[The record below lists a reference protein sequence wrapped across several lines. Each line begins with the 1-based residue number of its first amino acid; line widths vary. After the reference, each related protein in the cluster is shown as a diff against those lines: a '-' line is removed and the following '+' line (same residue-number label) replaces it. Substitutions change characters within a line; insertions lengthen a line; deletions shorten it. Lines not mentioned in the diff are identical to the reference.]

1 MKIFNF
7 QFSIFNFRI
16 RNSGAVLLPTILTIG
31 FLMVALGLA
40 GSIIV
45 LALNRSNFS
54 IRLATA
60 GLAAA
65 RAGIDDTYLRIIRDN
80 TWPAVDCDVTR
91 SAGDG
96 NKTYDLTLGEI
107 KVYICIKKE
116 TFTNEIKYTINSLA
130 QGGFGAKRQL
140 QAVLN
145 ANRTTHQVKTHSLNE
160 IEF

>member
-1 MKIFNF
+1 M
-7 QFSIFNFRI
+7 R
-16 RNSGAVLLPTILTIG
+16 GAVLLPTILIIG

-45 LALNRSNFS
+45 LLLNRSNFS

-65 RAGIDDTYLRIIRDN
+65 RTGIDDAYLRIIRDN
-80 TWPAVDCDVTR
+80 TWPAADCDIR
-91 SAGDG
+91 QSAGDA

-107 KVYICIKKE
+107 KVYVCVKKE
-116 TFTNEIKYTINSLA
+116 TFTNEVKYTINSLA
-130 QGGFGAKRQL
+130 KGGFNSKRQL

-145 ANRTTHQVKTHSLNE
+145 ADRATHQVKIHSLNE
-160 IEF
+160 VEF